1 MLPLM
6 QSTKLFLGKSFSIV
20 LHWHTN
26 RYYNRWWC
34 MEMVHL
40 KRGCGNFPTYSEMNY
55 WRRCICMRCWW
66 YIWIEKRRD
75 PDEILFAIF
84 DLVRK
89 IEEEWEFV
97 WIWIEL
103 KKLFLSFLINES
115 WPIVQSMSWCKDFLW
130 WHAYL
135 NLFSKFLTWKCQ
147 FADVVN
153 FSSLGVDLKE
163 LQSIPIYK
171 LSSPNYNMVYKPIY
185 TLCIHCHCLRRYGQ
199 PFESYPSHTS

>member
-103 KKLFLSFLINES
+103 KKKCFCRFWSTRVGRLCKACLDVKAFCDGMLIWTCFRSFWHGNANLLTLWMFHLKGSETSTSRNNTDRSGSFL
-115 WPIVQSMSWCKDFLW
+115 C
-130 WHAYL
+130 
-135 NLFSKFLTWKCQ
+135 
-147 FADVVN
+147 FA
-153 FSSLGVDLKE
+153 L
-163 LQSIPIYK
+163 
-171 LSSPNYNMVYKPIY
+171 
-185 TLCIHCHCLRRYGQ
+185 
-199 PFESYPSHTS
+199 